1 MRYKHI
7 AVATKIVIAV
17 SCPHVSG
24 CASVAVEAT
33 SIAAD
38 KATISR
44 NIDDAKAGDPT
55 AQYAVGNALCCSGD
69 APEGSVYNTSESLVW
84 LCRAADQGH
93 PDAMQK
99 LGQIF
104 EGDQIDGVRL
114 MRRAITAVST
124 VPQNRAAAHYW
135 YARAG
140 EAGKSDAAN
149 TADELYPSLTAAEK
163 ALLAAYQ
170 ERPTPPCD
178 WTDLKAASGK
188 VP

>member
-7 AVATKIVIAV
+7 AVATKIVITV
-17 SCPHVSG
+17 CCLHVSG
-24 CASVAVEAT
+24 CASVAIEAT

-38 KATISR
+38 KAAINR

-55 AQYAVGNALCCSGD
+55 AQYAVGDALCCSGD
-69 APEGSVYNTSESLVW
+69 APEGSLYNTSEALLW

-93 PDAMQK
+93 ADAMQK

-104 EGDQIDGVRL
+104 EGDQVDGVRL
-114 MRRAITAVST
+114 IRRAVTAVST

-140 EAGKSDAAN
+140 EASKSDAAKA
-149 TADELYPSLTAAEK
+149 ADELYPSLTAAEK

-170 ERPTPPCD
+170 ERSTPPCD
-178 WTDLKAASGK
+178 WTDLRAASG
-188 VP
+188 PIP